1 LANQVNLIEHVP
13 LELEAIAGSHVLQ
26 QVDDLLT
33 AAVLLLSIGFDQTY
47 REPIQLRAAA
57 IRTE

>member
-1 LANQVNLIEHVP
+1 MANQVYLVEHVP

-33 AAVLLLSIGFDQTY
+33 AAVLLFGIGFDQTY
-47 REPIQLRAAA
+47 REPIQLWAAA